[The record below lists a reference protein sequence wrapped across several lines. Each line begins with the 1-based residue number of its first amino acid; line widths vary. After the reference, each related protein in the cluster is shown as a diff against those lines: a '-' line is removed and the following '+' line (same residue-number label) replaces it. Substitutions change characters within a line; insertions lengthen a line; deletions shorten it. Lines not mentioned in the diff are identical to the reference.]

1 VVDTN
6 TVYSFINHDFM
17 NVSDNFTLHKVDEAL
32 KSFHEV
38 DIKALVAGGRRLQV
52 WIHGICLII
61 YLFHGSFVSLCQ
73 CCCLLQ

>member
-1 VVDTN
+1 MVDVN

-38 DIKALVAGGRRLQV
+38 DIKALVAGGGRRLQV
-52 WIHGICLII
+52 
-61 YLFHGSFVSLCQ
+61 
-73 CCCLLQ
+73 